1 MKFQEKKC
9 VWTKVSKPTS
19 YNLHRYSHMH
29 ISLTYFKGNPS
40 EKPTDQRMLRYGLT
54 YLTIIHD

>member
-40 EKPTDQRMLRYGLT
+40 EKTTGPTHSYIVPL
-54 YLTIIHD
+54 